1 MATQEE
7 QNFITKTRNEFVM
20 SAENA
25 IKEIHD
31 KFASFHSQ
39 LDQGESNLINN
50 VEKIRKDI
58 LQKFDEITPKLEEI
72 QQCRA
77 AAISILRNNS
87 NKQLLETQLSSF
99 TAEIEGV
106 IGQSGIDNLIG
117 LKWKYCELPIN
128 NVCTFT
134 TISAEWNRT
143 RLYNNDLPIG
153 DPNKDTRRDEGVLWG
168 DPGTTYLPNTPNEPR
183 MDPSRYADET
193 HKGNQLTEMF
203 GARDASETHNQTE
216 SFKKTQNYKSQS
228 SSFEFISYF
237 LELIPKLPKGDFL
250 KPVPDKNTGVNN
262 PDSAR
267 SQPTEWTCPHCTL
280 VNAPGIRVCNACS
293 KAPVSYPQ
301 TANVIPT
308 GIIKCVHCSALN
320 LNNELFCKDCGCS
333 LL

>member
-7 QNFITKTRNEFVM
+7 QNFITNARNEFVM
-20 SAENA
+20 SAGNA

-50 VEKIRKDI
+50 VEKIQKDI
-58 LQKFDEITPKLEEI
+58 LQKFDEITPKLKEI

-128 NVCTFT
+128 NVCTIT

-143 RLYNNDLPIG
+143 RLCKNYLPIG
-153 DPNKDTRRDEGVLWG
+153 EPTKDTMRDAGVPRG
-168 DPGTTYLPNTPNEPR
+168 DPGTTYPPNTPNESR
-183 MDPSRYADET
+183 MDPSQDADET

-203 GARDASETHNQTE
+203 GARDAQTE

-237 LELIPKLPKGDFL
+237 LELIPKLPKGDFS
-250 KPVPDKNTGVNN
+250 KPVLDKNTGVNN

-267 SQPTEWTCPHCTL
+267 NQPTEWTCPHCTL
-280 VNAPGIRVCNACS
+280 VNAPGIKVCNACS
-293 KAPVSYPQ
+293 KAPVLYPQ

-308 GIIKCVHCSALN
+308 GIIKCVHCLALN
-320 LNNELFCKDCGCS
+320 LNSEIFCKDCGCS